1 MIVSLRARTS
11 RFLSLGILGLVLCL
25 PLWGQCVM
33 CRESARHQRAE
44 TINAINKGILVLAVP
59 PAAIAVGLVVV
70 TYRYRN
76 GSTRRRRPPQ
86 SPEISA

>member
-1 MIVSLRARTS
+1 MSLRARIS
-11 RFLSLGILGLVLCL
+11 RFLSLGILGLVLTS

-44 TINAINKGILVLAVP
+44 TINALNKGILVLAIP

-70 TYRYRN
+70 TYRYRG
-76 GSTRRRRPPQ
+76 GSTRRRPPH

>member
-1 MIVSLRARTS
+1 MIVSLRARIS
-11 RFLSLGILGLVLCL
+11 RFLSLGILGLVLSS

-33 CRESARHQRAE
+33 CRESARHQRAAAV
-44 TINAINKGILVLAVP
+44 NALNKGILVLAIP

-76 GSTRRRRPPQ
+76 GSTRRRSPQ
-86 SPEISA
+86 SPDISA

>member
-1 MIVSLRARTS
+1 MIATLRKRIC
-11 RFLSLGILGLVLCL
+11 RFLSLGILGLVLSS

-33 CRESARHQRAE
+33 CRESARNQRAE
-44 TINAINKGILVLAVP
+44 TINALNKGILVLAIP

-70 TYRYRN
+70 TYRYRG
-76 GSTRRRRPPQ
+76 GSTRRRPPH